1 MDQIEQRGKHMSILN
16 VANIYKRFGQTQAVE
31 NLSFE
36 VKPGEIFGLLGPNG
50 AGKTT
55 SIRMI
60 LDIFEPDSGEISVL
74 GGPMQEEKKNHIG
87 YLPEER
93 GLYQDIPL
101 ERCLTFLATLK
112 GMEEKQAKSTL
123 QDYLK
128 QFDLLDHREKKV
140 KELSKGMQQK
150 AQLITT
156 LVHDPELVII
166 DEPFTSLDP
175 VNTEMVKDMLE
186 MKRDEGKAII
196 MSTHQ
201 MNQVEELC
209 DRILLIDHG
218 QRVLYGPLAEIRRQF
233 ARNAVEVDVRG
244 DLEEVE
250 GVERIVAHNGRYRLL
265 LQEGVRPENLL
276 KTLVGRSDLTVEGF
290 QRVETPLDEIFVDV
304 VGRELEPEEMPG
316 QWSSEEAPA

>member
-1 MDQIEQRGKHMSILN
+1 MSL
-16 VANIYKRFGQTQAVE
+16 VEVHNISKRFGETQAVD

-36 VKPGEIFGLLGPNG
+36 VRPGEIFGLLGPNG

-60 LDIFEPDSGEISVL
+60 LDIFKPDSGEINIF
-74 GGPMQEEKKNHIG
+74 GGKMEEEKKKLVG

-101 ERCLTFLATLK
+101 QRCLTFLAALK
-112 GMEEKQAKSTL
+112 GMSETEIAPRL
-123 QDYLK
+123 NEYLE
-128 QFDLLDHREKKV
+128 QFDLLEARDKKV

-156 LVHDPELVII
+156 LIHDPQLVII

-186 MKRDEGKAII
+186 AKRNEGKAII

-218 QRVLYGPLAEIRRQF
+218 KRVLYGTLKEIQQSFASQDVMVTPLVDLPESIEGVREIRKT
-233 ARNAVEVDVRG
+233 
-244 DLEEVE
+244 
-250 GVERIVAHNGRYRLL
+250 NGRYRLVL
-265 LQEGVRPENLL
+265 EKHAKPNLVL
-276 KTLVGRSDLTVEGF
+276 KNLINNGTDLVEFEIAVP
-290 QRVETPLDEIFVDV
+290 PLNEIFIQV
-304 VGRELEPEEMPG
+304 VKKQDRGG
-316 QWSSEEAPA
+316 NG

>member
-1 MDQIEQRGKHMSILN
+1 MAVIDVN
-16 VANIYKRFGQTQAVE
+16 NISKRFGDVQAVD
-31 NLSFE
+31 NLSFD
-36 VKPGEIFGLLGPNG
+36 VQPGEIFGLLGPNG

-60 LDIFEPDSGEISVL
+60 LDIFEPDSGKIEIL
-74 GGPMQEEKKNHIG
+74 GGPMSEEKKNQVG

-93 GLYQDIPL
+93 GLYQEIPL

-112 GMEEKQAKSTL
+112 GMDERNVSNKLKA
-123 QDYLK
+123 YLER
-128 QFDLLDHREKKV
+128 FDLYQYRNSKV

-156 LVHDPELVII
+156 LVHDPDIVII

-175 VNTEMVKDMLE
+175 INTEMVKDLLE
-186 MKRDEGKAII
+186 QKRDEGKAII

-218 QRVLYGPLAEIRRQF
+218 HRVLYGTLQEIQGSFTSRDIMVTPVS
-233 ARNAVEVDVRG
+233 NLPET
-244 DLEEVE
+244 
-250 GVERIVAHNGRYRLL
+250 I
-265 LQEGVRPENLL
+265 EGVREIRKMNGRFR
-276 KTLVGRSDLTVEGF
+276 LV
-290 QRVETPLDEIFVDV
+290 LDETSQPNRILKNLINSGVELLEFEIAVPPLNEIFIKV
-304 VGRELEPEEMPG
+304 VKDKY
-316 QWSSEEAPA
+316 EA

>member
-1 MDQIEQRGKHMSILN
+1 MSIIN
-16 VANIYKRFGQTQAVE
+16 ATSIFKRFGDTQAV
-31 NLSFE
+31 NDLSFE
-36 VKPGEIFGLLGPNG
+36 VRPGEIFGLLGPNG

-74 GGPMQEEKKNHIG
+74 GGPMDEEKKNHIG

-112 GMEEKQAKSTL
+112 GMDEHQAKVEL
-123 QDYLK
+123 EDYMK
-128 QFDLLDHREKKV
+128 RFDLYEHKDKKV

-156 LVHDPELVII
+156 LVHNPELVII

-175 VNTEMVKDMLE
+175 VNTEMVKDILE

-218 QRVLYGPLAEIRRQF
+218 QRVLYGTLREIQNNFSSRDIMVTPLSQLPDSITGVREIRKLNGRF
-233 ARNAVEVDVRG
+233 RLV
-244 DLEEVE
+244 LEENSE
-250 GVERIVAHNGRYRLL
+250 PNKILKDLINQGVDLIEFEIAVPPLNEIFIKVVQE
-265 LQEGVRPENLL
+265 QEG
-276 KTLVGRSDLTVEGF
+276 D
-290 QRVETPLDEIFVDV
+290 
-304 VGRELEPEEMPG
+304 
-316 QWSSEEAPA
+316 

>member
-1 MDQIEQRGKHMSILN
+1 MSTIN
-16 VANIYKRFGQTQAVE
+16 VTNISKRFGETTAVD

-36 VKPGEIFGLLGPNG
+36 VRPGEIFGLLGPNG

-60 LDIFEPDSGEISVL
+60 LDIFEPDSGKIEVL
-74 GGPMQEEKKNHIG
+74 DGPMNEEKKNRIG

-112 GMEEKQAKSTL
+112 GMSEQNAGLKLAE
-123 QDYLK
+123 YMK
-128 QFDLLDHREKKV
+128 QFDLYEHRNKKV

-150 AQLITT
+150 AQLIST

-186 MKRDEGKAII
+186 KKRNEGKAII

-218 QRVLYGPLAEIRRQF
+218 QRVLYGTLQEIQSKFSSRDIMVTPISPLPEGIQGVVEIHK
-233 ARNAVEVDVRG
+233 
-244 DLEEVE
+244 L
-250 GVERIVAHNGRYRLL
+250 NGRYRLVL
-265 LQEGVRPENLL
+265 EDDAQPNKILKSLINAGVE
-276 KTLVGRSDLTVEGF
+276 LTEFEIAVP
-290 QRVETPLDEIFVDV
+290 PLNEIFIQV
-304 VGRELEPEEMPG
+304 VKNQGG
-316 QWSSEEAPA
+316 V

>member
-1 MDQIEQRGKHMSILN
+1 MSIIE
-16 VANIYKRFGQTQAVE
+16 VINISKRFGDVQAVD
-31 NLSFE
+31 NLSFD
-36 VKPGEIFGLLGPNG
+36 VRPGEIFGLLGPNG

-60 LDIFEPDSGEISVL
+60 LDIFEPDSGEIEIL
-74 GGPMQEEKKNHIG
+74 GGQMTEEKKNQIG

-93 GLYQDIPL
+93 GLYQEIPL

-112 GMEEKQAKSTL
+112 GMNEHDAVIKLK
-123 QDYLK
+123 DYMER
-128 QFDLLDHREKKV
+128 FDLYEYKNSKV

-156 LVHDPELVII
+156 LVHDPDVVII

-186 MKRDEGKAII
+186 QKRDEGKAII

-218 QRVLYGPLAEIRRQF
+218 HRVLYGTLQEIQQGFSSRDIMVTPLSNLPETI
-233 ARNAVEVDVRG
+233 
-244 DLEEVE
+244 
-250 GVERIVAHNGRYRLL
+250 
-265 LQEGVRPENLL
+265 EGVREIRKMNGRFR
-276 KTLVGRSDLTVEGF
+276 LV
-290 QRVETPLDEIFVDV
+290 LDESAQPNRILKNLINAGVELTEFEIAVPPLNEIFIKV
-304 VGRELEPEEMPG
+304 VKDRD
-316 QWSSEEAPA
+316 EA

>member
-1 MDQIEQRGKHMSILN
+1 MSILE
-16 VANIYKRFGQTQAVE
+16 VSNISKRFGKTLAVDD
-31 NLSFE
+31 LSFE
-36 VKPGEIFGLLGPNG
+36 VRPGEIFGLLGPNG

-60 LDIFEPDSGEISVL
+60 LDIFEPDSGQIHVL
-74 GGPMQEEKKNHIG
+74 DGPMTEEKKNRIG

-101 ERCLTFLATLK
+101 ERCLTYLATLK
-112 GMEEKQAKSTL
+112 GMAESTAKSTIAV
-123 QDYLK
+123 YLK
-128 QFDLLDHREKKV
+128 RFDLYQHRDQKV

-156 LVHDPELVII
+156 LVHEPELVII

-175 VNTEMVKDMLE
+175 VNTEMVKDLLE
-186 MKRDEGKAII
+186 SKRDEGKAII

-218 QRVLYGPLAEIRRQF
+218 RRVLYGTLKEIQNHFSSRDVMVTPLENLPETI
-233 ARNAVEVDVRG
+233 
-244 DLEEVE
+244 E
-250 GVERIVAHNGRYRLL
+250 GVHEVRKMNGRFRLIL
-265 LQEGVRPENLL
+265 KDDAQPNRILKSLINQGVE
-276 KTLVGRSDLTVEGF
+276 LVEFEIAVP
-290 QRVETPLDEIFVDV
+290 PLNEIFIQV
-304 VGRELEPEEMPG
+304 VQKQEEG
-316 QWSSEEAPA
+316 DQVERTQKEDADE

>member
-1 MDQIEQRGKHMSILN
+1 MSIIN
-16 VANIYKRFGQTQAVE
+16 VSHISKRFGETQAV
-31 NLSFE
+31 NDLSFE
-36 VKPGEIFGLLGPNG
+36 VRPGEIFGLLGPNG

-74 GGPMQEEKKNHIG
+74 GGPMNEEKKNHIG

-112 GMEEKQAKSTL
+112 GMDENKATIELK
-123 QDYLK
+123 DYMER
-128 QFDLLDHREKKV
+128 FDLYEYKDKKV

-156 LVHDPELVII
+156 LVHNPELVII

-175 VNTEMVKDMLE
+175 VNTEMVKDILE
-186 MKRDEGKAII
+186 MKRNEGKAII

-218 QRVLYGPLAEIRRQF
+218 QRILYGTLREIQNNFSSKDIMVTPLSTLPDSINGVREIRKLNGRF
-233 ARNAVEVDVRG
+233 RLI
-244 DLEEVE
+244 LEEDSE
-250 GVERIVAHNGRYRLL
+250 PNKILKDLINQGVELMEFEIAVPPLNEIFIKVVKE
-265 LQEGVRPENLL
+265 QEGDQN
-276 KTLVGRSDLTVEGF
+276 D
-290 QRVETPLDEIFVDV
+290 
-304 VGRELEPEEMPG
+304 
-316 QWSSEEAPA
+316 